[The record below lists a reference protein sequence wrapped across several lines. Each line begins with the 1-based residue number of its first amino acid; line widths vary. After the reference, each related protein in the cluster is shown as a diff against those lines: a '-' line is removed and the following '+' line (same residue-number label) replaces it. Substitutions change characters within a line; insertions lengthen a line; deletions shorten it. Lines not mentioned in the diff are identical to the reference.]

1 MFSGRA
7 ASVMIIVEK
16 FGSVTC
22 SCEGYGS
29 KTGVTRSMLG
39 GKDGEIG
46 RDRSGMR
53 IRV

>member
-1 MFSGRA
+1 M
-7 ASVMIIVEK
+7 VIVEK

-39 GKDGEIG
+39 GKDGGIW
-46 RDRSGMR
+46 RDRSVGIR